1 MSGRL
6 RMNAKT
12 ISSVAIF
19 AALTVALTIT
29 SPVRIPAPPPVSF
42 LKYTIW
48 EIPIVVAF
56 MLFGPLVGVAVAII
70 NAIVLLAVYPGD
82 LPVGPFYNLTAVLSM
97 LLGIYVTHKFIAKG
111 FKMQSKTLLAVIST
125 ALGGMLRVGIMTI
138 VNWTFL
144 RYPYPVGFSMP
155 DVALFPLLPFI
166 GLFNFITVLYTVP
179 LGHFLARAVSV
190 GMKIKEWGQAVKP

>member
-1 MSGRL
+1 
-6 RMNAKT
+6 MNSKT
-12 ISSVAIF
+12 IAVIAIF

-42 LKYTIW
+42 LKYTVW

-56 MLFGPLVGVAVAII
+56 MLFGSSVGVVVAII

-82 LPVGPFYNLTAVLSM
+82 LPVGPLYNLTAVLSM
-97 LLGIYVTHKFIAKG
+97 LLGIYVTHKLITKG
-111 FKMQSKTLLAVIST
+111 FKMQSKTLLAAMST

-155 DVALFPLLPFI
+155 DVALLPLLPFI

-179 LGHFLARAVSV
+179 FGHFLARVVSA
-190 GMKIKEWGQAVKP
+190 GTKTTDWGRALKET

>member
-1 MSGRL
+1 
-6 RMNAKT
+6 MNSKT
-12 ISSVAIF
+12 ISAVAIF

-56 MLFGPLVGVAVAII
+56 MFFGPLVGVAVAII

-82 LPVGPFYNLTAVLSM
+82 LPIGPLYNLTAVLSM
-97 LLGIYVTHKFIAKG
+97 LLGIYVTHKLIAKG
-111 FKMQSKTLLAVIST
+111 FKVQSKTLLAVIST
-125 ALGGMLRVGIMTI
+125 ALGGMLRVGIMSI

-155 DVALFPLLPFI
+155 DVALLPLLPFI

-179 LGHFLARAVSV
+179 LGHFIARVVSA
-190 GMKIKEWGQAVKP
+190 GTKTTEWGQAIAKT

>member
-1 MSGRL
+1 
-6 RMNAKT
+6 MNTKT
-12 ISSVAIF
+12 ISAVAIF
-19 AALTVALTIT
+19 AALAVALTIT

-42 LKYTIW
+42 LKYAIW

-82 LPVGPFYNLTAVLSM
+82 LPVGPLYNLTAVLSM

-111 FKMQSKTLLAVIST
+111 FKMQSKTLFAVIST
-125 ALGGMLRVGIMTI
+125 ALGGVLRVGIMTI

-144 RYPYPVGFSMP
+144 RYPYPVGFSIP
-155 DVALFPLLPFI
+155 DVALLPLLPFI

-179 LGHFLARAVSV
+179 LSHFLARIVSV
-190 GMKIKEWGQAVKP
+190 GMKTIEWNQPVKKI

>member
-1 MSGRL
+1 MDS
-6 RMNAKT
+6 KT
-12 ISSVAIF
+12 IAIVAIF

-56 MLFGPLVGVAVAII
+56 MLFGPLVGVAVAIL

-82 LPVGPFYNLTAVLSM
+82 LPVGPLYNLTAVLSM
-97 LLGIYVTHKFIAKG
+97 LLGIYVTYKLIAKG
-111 FKMQSKTLLAVIST
+111 FKLQSKTLFAVIST
-125 ALGGMLRVGIMTI
+125 ALGGMFRVGIMTI
-138 VNWTFL
+138 VNWAFL
-144 RYPYPVGFSMP
+144 RYPYPVGFSIP
-155 DVALFPLLPFI
+155 DVVLLPWLPLI

-179 LGHFLARAVSV
+179 LGCSLARAVRV
-190 GMKIKEWGQAVKP
+190 GMKTPEWDQVIKKT

>member
-1 MSGRL
+1 
-6 RMNAKT
+6 MNAKT
-12 ISSVAIF
+12 ISAVAIF
-19 AALTVALTIT
+19 AALTVVLTIT
-29 SPVRIPAPPPVSF
+29 SPVRISAPPPVSF

-56 MLFGPLVGVAVAII
+56 MLFGSLVGVAVAII

-82 LPVGPFYNLTAVLSM
+82 LPVGPLYNLAAVLSM
-97 LLGIYVTHKFIAKG
+97 LLGIYVAHKFIAKS

-144 RYPYPVGFSMP
+144 RYPYPVGFSTP
-155 DVALFPLLPFI
+155 DVALLPLLPFI
-166 GLFNFITVLYTVP
+166 GLFNFVTVLYTVP
-179 LGHFLARAVSV
+179 LGNFLARAVSV
-190 GMKIKEWGQAVKP
+190 SMKIKEWGQAVKP

>member
-6 RMNAKT
+6 CTNAKT
-12 ISSVAIF
+12 ISSVAMF
-19 AALTVALTIT
+19 AALTVALTVT

-82 LPVGPFYNLTAVLSM
+82 LPVGPLYNLSAVLSM
-97 LLGIYVTHKFIAKG
+97 LLGIYVTHKLIVKG

-125 ALGGMLRVGIMTI
+125 ALGGVLRVGIMTI

-155 DVALFPLLPFI
+155 DVALLPLLPFI

-179 LGHFLARAVSV
+179 LGNFLARAVSV
-190 GMKIKEWGQAVKP
+190 GMKIKEWGQTNKT

>member
-1 MSGRL
+1 
-6 RMNAKT
+6 MNAKT
-12 ISSVAIF
+12 ISAVAMF
-19 AALTVALTIT
+19 AALTVALTVT

-82 LPVGPFYNLTAVLSM
+82 LPVGPLYNLTAVLSM
-97 LLGIYVTHKFIAKG
+97 LLGIYVTHKLIAKG

-125 ALGGMLRVGIMTI
+125 ALGGMLRVGVMTI

-155 DVALFPLLPFI
+155 DAALLPLLPFI
-166 GLFNFITVLYTVP
+166 GLFNFMTALYTVP
-179 LGHFLARAVSV
+179 LGHSLARAVSV